1 MGALFYYCERFR
13 SGRCIAPCN
22 AGIIRIL
29 KTQTRGR
36 FDSVTQ
42 EQASATEPTVIA
54 RSEHP
59 ISREHI
65 SGNALKVLYRLR
77 KGGYQAHLV
86 GGGVRDLSLGRIPK
100 DFDVATDAT
109 PEEIK
114 DLFGNCRLIGRRF
127 RLAHVHFGPE
137 VIEVATFRALQS
149 SEPDEGDDDGDR
161 VVEDGRILRDNV
173 FGTLEEDALRRD
185 FTINALYYNIADFSV
200 VDYTGGMADIED
212 RLVRLIGDPET
223 RYREDPVRMLRA
235 VRFAVKLGFD
245 IEEATGACI
254 PRLGSLLEAIP
265 AARLF
270 DEALKLFLS
279 GQGVEMFGMLRR
291 YDLLRYLFPQTD
303 ALLNH
308 DRHGVASAFIER
320 ALENTDRRIAEDK
333 PITPAFLFAAMLW
346 PVVRA
351 RSRAY
356 EEEVTSD
363 AQAVQ
368 EAMGDVVERQL
379 RTLTIPKR
387 FGVPMREIW
396 SIQSRLERY
405 RGKRALRLLTH
416 PRFRAAYDF
425 YCLRADAGDAD
436 PEIAD
441 FWTRLQKAS
450 DDERPVIAGVKDSGG
465 KGRRGKGEPA
475 AETTDAGD
483 EAGGGDEG
491 NA

>member
-1 MGALFYYCERFR
+1 
-13 SGRCIAPCN
+13 
-22 AGIIRIL
+22 
-29 KTQTRGR
+29 
-36 FDSVTQ
+36 VTQ
-42 EQASATEPTVIA
+42 EQASATEPVIIA
-54 RSEHP
+54 RSEHE
-59 ISREHI
+59 ISRGNI
-65 SGNALKVLYRLR
+65 SDNALKVLYRLR
-77 KGGYQAHLV
+77 NGGYEAHLV

-109 PEEIK
+109 PEDIK
-114 DLFGNCRLIGRRF
+114 DLFRNCRLIGRRF

-137 VIEVATFRALQS
+137 VIEVATFRALRGADAD
-149 SEPDEGDDDGDR
+149 SEDGDDEH
-161 VVEDGRILRDNV
+161 VAEDGRILRDNV

-200 VDYTGGMADIED
+200 VDYTGGMADLRD

-235 VRFAVKLGFD
+235 VRFAVKLGFG
-245 IEEATGACI
+245 IEARTGDCI

-279 GQGVEMFGMLRR
+279 GQGVEMLDMLRR

-303 ALLNH
+303 AFLNH
-308 DRHGVASAFIER
+308 DRHGVALAFIRR

-346 PVVRA
+346 PVVQARA
-351 RSRAY
+351 RAYDEATTSRA
-356 EEEVTSD
+356 
-363 AQAVQ
+363 QAIQ
-368 EAMGDVVERQL
+368 EAMGDIVERQL

-396 SIQSRLERY
+396 SMQDRLERY
-405 RGKRALRLLTH
+405 RGKRALRLLGH

-425 YCLRADAGDAD
+425 YALRADAGDAD
-436 PEIAD
+436 PEVAR
-441 FWTRLQKAS
+441 FWTELQEAPE
-450 DDERPVIAGVKDSGG
+450 DERPARAGVKASASGG
-465 KGRRGKGEPA
+465 K
-475 AETTDAGD
+475 AG
-483 EAGGGDEG
+483 AGGAKGKRKRRANGNKPAPEAADSGERDEPEQ
-491 NA
+491 